1 LTSADTGR
9 EVGMLRAAG
18 IPTMEAIMKRTRRG
32 VALVA
37 AAVLSGGLTG
47 SAQASPTYYGDQ
59 PFCGQVW
66 GSLPEG
72 QQWTTSEAVVT
83 DVRAGRH
90 VCFDRLVI
98 DLRGPADGAPS
109 YDVRYVDHVHQPG
122 SGASVPLEGGAALR
136 VLVGAPAHDG
146 GYQPTFHPDEDGD
159 AVSVDGFDTL
169 RQVAWAGSF
178 EGQTTLGVGTRARL
192 PFRVFTL
199 LGQPG
204 DDQAVRLVID
214 VGHRW

>member
-1 LTSADTGR
+1 MNG
-9 EVGMLRAAG
+9 
-18 IPTMEAIMKRTRRG
+18 TRRG
-32 VALVA
+32 LALLA
-37 AAVLSGGLTG
+37 AALLSGGLLGT
-47 SAQASPTYYGDQ
+47 AQASPTYHGDQ

-72 QQWTTSEAVVT
+72 DGLTTSDAVVT

-109 YDVRYVDHVHQPG
+109 YDVRYVDAVSQQG
-122 SGASVPLEGGAALR
+122 SGHVVPLEGGAALR
-136 VLVGAPAHDG
+136 VLVGAPAHDD
-146 GYQPTFHPDEDGD
+146 GYEPTFQPDENGD

-178 EGQTTLGVGTRARL
+178 EGQTSLGVGTRARL

-199 LGQPG
+199 LGHPG

>member
-1 LTSADTGR
+1 MR
-9 EVGMLRAAG
+9 
-18 IPTMEAIMKRTRRG
+18 RTRRG
-32 VALVA
+32 VALLA
-37 AAVLSGGLTG
+37 AAVLSGGLFGT
-47 SAQASPTYYGDQ
+47 AQASPTYYGDE

-72 QQWTTSEAVVT
+72 EALTTSDAVLT

-109 YDVRYVDHVHQPG
+109 YDVRYVDAVSAPG
-122 SGASVPLEGGAALR
+122 SGDPVPLEGGAALR
-136 VLVGAPAHDG
+136 VVVGAPAHDD
-146 GYQPTFHPDEDGD
+146 GYRPTFEPGQDGD
-159 AVSVDGFDTL
+159 AVSVDGFETI

-199 LGQPG
+199 LGTPG
-204 DDQAVRLVID
+204 DDRAVRVVID
-214 VGHRW
+214 VGHLW